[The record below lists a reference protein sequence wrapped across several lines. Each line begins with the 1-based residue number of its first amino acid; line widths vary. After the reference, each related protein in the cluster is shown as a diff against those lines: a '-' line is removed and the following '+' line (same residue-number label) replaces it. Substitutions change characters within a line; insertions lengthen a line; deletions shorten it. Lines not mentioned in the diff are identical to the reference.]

1 MSTPKVRPNF
11 KAAKDLSNLLAYE
24 AASAK
29 PNLKRPRGSS
39 AVLLVESENEL
50 LPEPKVTR
58 PGRVLATPTP
68 AKSATKA
75 KKAKV
80 AAEGEGGEG
89 GEDAARPRNLWSARE
104 LVFYLRQY
112 YRQEPWN
119 GGSHTDIALRL
130 ASAQTEGAAQWQ
142 IELDLI
148 NEHAEESRIKK
159 LTFFPRSSAELDK
172 KIKNEALVSLSL
184 HARLH

>member
-1 MSTPKVRPNF
+1 
-11 KAAKDLSNLLAYE
+11 
-24 AASAK
+24 
-29 PNLKRPRGSS
+29 
-39 AVLLVESENEL
+39 VESENEL

-104 LVFYLRQY
+104 LIFYLRQY

-119 GGSHTDIALRL
+119 GVSHTDIALRL

-184 HARLH
+184 HALNYVGPCMACMRVCERLT